1 MVVNSVVYI
10 VDDDDD
16 VRAEIQRL
24 LEAENLEVKVYPRAE
39 PFLEAFDVSRPGC
52 VVLDERMPGL
62 AGTAVMEKISKW
74 LKLFPVI
81 LVTGFADVTLAVEV
95 MRSGAFD
102 FLEKPFSNK
111 NLLEVVQ
118 RALAESQDVW
128 KKNKEDAN
136 NYLALQTLTPR
147 EILVLDLVL
156 EGDSSRSIGTKL
168 SISPRT
174 VDNHRIHI
182 LTKLKAKSLSDLGRA
197 VTRAK
202 MIFGTAVKKSG

>member
-1 MVVNSVVYI
+1 MVYI

-202 MIFGTAVKKSG
+202 MIFGTAIKKSG